1 MLPHGLELQRSKQPC
16 SSSSQAHCTLLELH
30 GLPGMVHAQ
39 HTALQG
45 AQQPSKLSKP
55 TENLPPL
62 MQYGR
67 MLFFFCSPVLID
79 WSINKILFQA
89 PSASEITWE
98 ESSLTAPAM
107 LVTWGLEDQK
117 HF

>member
-1 MLPHGLELQRSKQPC
+1 MFPHGLELQRSKQPC

-67 MLFFFCSPVLID
+67 MLFFFCSPALID

-98 ESSLTAPAM
+98 QSSPTAPAM